1 MVTQTSPDNDVG
13 HHNSDKK
20 ETEREAPGSAVAFDT
35 PPRCPNPSS
44 VQRLLE
50 KEGQNARNVVS
61 WLVPNR
67 TSGGGGGGCGSLVF
81 DSRTT
86 GCMAHKGQRGDR
98 EGQEASRE
106 REIGR

>member
-1 MVTQTSPDNDVG
+1 MVTQTSPDKDIG
-13 HHNSDKK
+13 HHNK
-20 ETEREAPGSAVAFDT
+20 ETEREAPGSVVAVDT
-35 PPRCPNPSS
+35 PPRCPNPGS

-67 TSGGGGGGCGSLVF
+67 TSGGGCGSLVF
-81 DSRTT
+81 DSRTPGGMT
-86 GCMAHKGQRGDR
+86 QKGQRGDR
-98 EGQEASRE
+98 EGQETSRE